1 MIYPFLGWTLILGV
15 YLSMFFDLRSLN
27 RHYLDKLLNNMSNFL
42 TYTALSGFYVYS
54 KFQIGFN
61 KLKIKTMNAIHSQ
74 PILSEITNR
83 IFMFFYP
90 PKIRSLVPS
99 FSAIK
104 NGNKVNFTELNDY
117 DFVLYSLMDRSH
129 SYENIKIIYDDNI
142 NLKAPFTKSNLKFIS
157 IGIIFNGK
165 AYAVDL
171 KTDVYNYYLVGNR
184 LTKHFF
190 IYYLKHHLEL
200 KEHVSFD
207 DPFTVEIIDHKA
219 HIFKINYGKNKNDYI
234 EFEKDI
240 YEYVKHSH

>member
-1 MIYPFLGWTLILGV
+1 MNFPFLACTVILGV
-15 YLSMFFDLRSLN
+15 YLSMFFDFRSLN
-27 RHYLDKLLNNMSNFL
+27 GHYLDKVLNDISSFL
-42 TYTALSGFYVYS
+42 THTALSGFYVYS

-61 KLKIKTMNAIHSQ
+61 KGKVKTMNIIHSH

-83 IFMFFYP
+83 FSSFLYP
-90 PKIRSLVPS
+90 PKSHSPIPS

-104 NGNKVNFTELNDY
+104 NGDKVNFAELNDY
-117 DFVLYSLMDRSH
+117 DFVLYSLTTPPDP
-129 SYENIKIIYDDNI
+129 YENIKIIYDDNI

-157 IGIIFNGK
+157 IGIIFNNK

-200 KEHVSFD
+200 KEQVSFD